1 MKSND
6 NFLKLIFVTA
16 ITAVSIH
23 GGITYIQN
31 VLFDVYDYLLSV
43 LLPGQIAAPEV
54 NIILC
59 MTAAFT
65 FLYIS
70 LHSAKN

>member
-1 MKSND
+1 MSNY
-6 NFLKLIFVTA
+6 NFLKLIVIAF

-43 LLPGQIAAPEV
+43 LLPGQIATPEV
-54 NIILC
+54 NMILGV
-59 MTAAFT
+59 TAAIS